1 MKMVSEPRTDCKTA
15 LRQVCTGRD
24 GGARYSAGVCWYSV
38 RPPAARREAKQGGS
52 TVRSASSLM
61 VDSFSLGRGIV
72 HRDGFLF
79 AQKEGSSMAEPIIQL
94 KHLTKRFG
102 GGENE
107 VHALEDVSIE
117 VRAGE
122 IFGVIGLSGAGKST
136 LVRCINLLERPTAG
150 EVIVDGRDM
159 LRLTEKEL
167 RKVRQ
172 SIGMI
177 FQSFNLLMQ
186 RTALDNICF
195 PMELAGAPRRE
206 AVRRAE
212 ELLEIVDL
220 AGRAGAYPAQLSGG
234 QKQRVAIART
244 LATNPRVLLCD
255 EATSA
260 LDPKTTRDILRLIQ
274 DINKRLG
281 ITVVVI
287 THEMKVIEEI
297 CARVAILDHGHLAET
312 GTVEE
317 IFASPSSEA
326 GRRLVYPDGVPEE
339 VLSSAAGQDRV
350 IRVAF
355 NGGTSYQPLIATLA
369 IDCGVK
375 ANILGADTRNID
387 GRAFGTMLLGLPR
400 EGADKAMT
408 YIRSQKDIT
417 VEEVPD
423 YHG

>member
-1 MKMVSEPRTDCKTA
+1 
-15 LRQVCTGRD
+15 
-24 GGARYSAGVCWYSV
+24 
-38 RPPAARREAKQGGS
+38 
-52 TVRSASSLM
+52 
-61 VDSFSLGRGIV
+61 
-72 HRDGFLF
+72 
-79 AQKEGSSMAEPIIQL
+79 MAEPIIQL

-107 VHALEDVSIE
+107 VRALEDVSIE
-117 VRAGE
+117 VRTGE

-167 RKVRQ
+167 RRARQ

-195 PMELAGAPRRE
+195 PLELAGTPRRE
-206 AVRRAE
+206 AVRRAG
-212 ELLEIVDL
+212 ELLELVDL

-244 LATNPRVLLCD
+244 LATSPRVLLCD

-297 CARVAILDHGHLAET
+297 CSRVAILDHGHLAET

-400 EGADKAMT
+400 EGAGKAMA
-408 YIRSQKDIT
+408 YIRAQKDIT